1 MSNHKTC
8 SNLRAMEQNAASRRK
23 PGENEAINLLVTEKA
38 INQEKCSSALE
49 KLSHPTNIFWNM
61 TLHQK
66 QIQKQVSMQG
76 VQINGNITTET
87 SRARSCAKP
96 VENEDPICTIN
107 ERVFTSDEKDLRQ
120 KFPDQKS
127 VLWNLHLERKALL
140 QTMDYD
146 LEDLVMKC
154 LGLKRELNALED
166 SNRELKKEARSI
178 RAKYEAMLEKNKRD
192 SNIILALQNSEQ
204 KLKQAVKEKL
214 HLGHVM
220 DNSHQRKMQLC
231 VENRR
236 LENERNRL
244 VRRSQ
249 ADNNR
254 IVKILER
261 HKKIHHLIE
270 EQAKLGDTC
279 SKRYEGEV
287 NEITASLKSLGYLL
301 ENLKAIIQ
309 DRDSVTECLTECMTN
324 GLKALLPTD
333 IGKADKVEEDEGKQI
348 PRRKSDEQISDI
360 SSTTKDED
368 GSEKASADEEIKLKW
383 ELNRTVFDAV
393 QKENDFLSRIYS
405 IFNTRMYELT
415 EGVMKM
421 KELVQ
426 QEKAK
431 KEKYLIKKKEL
442 ENLLPQKRKSYKIPP
457 RDPIEKCKIRI
468 SIQKE
473 TNEQLKIL
481 LLKFSHRNSEDFQLY
496 KEFGEQIKNIYITTL
511 QRHSSSKEMLQQ
523 EEVKSSQNNETGGIS
538 A

>member
-254 IVKILER
+254 IVKIL
-261 HKKIHHLIE
+261 
-270 EQAKLGDTC
+270 
-279 SKRYEGEV
+279 
-287 NEITASLKSLGYLL
+287 
-301 ENLKAIIQ
+301 
-309 DRDSVTECLTECMTN
+309 
-324 GLKALLPTD
+324 ALLPTD

>member
-127 VLWNLHLERKALL
+127 VLWNLHLERKAL
-140 QTMDYD
+140 
-146 LEDLVMKC
+146 
-154 LGLKRELNALED
+154 
-166 SNRELKKEARSI
+166 
-178 RAKYEAMLEKNKRD
+178 
-192 SNIILALQNSEQ
+192 LQNSEQ

>member
-348 PRRKSDEQISDI
+348 P
-360 SSTTKDED
+360 
-368 GSEKASADEEIKLKW
+368 
-383 ELNRTVFDAV
+383 
-393 QKENDFLSRIYS
+393 
-405 IFNTRMYELT
+405 MYELT